1 MKMIHLLLA
10 LFFLFSIPVVPQ
22 NPPDC
27 EILITPLEITGLPG
41 LHSYAFA
48 QHDGK
53 WLVIGGRKDGLHA
66 RQPFDAFPA
75 SHNNTDIYVVDV
87 VGQTYWTSP
96 LDPLPVGIREQ
107 LQSTNMNFYQDQ
119 DTLYIIGGY
128 AYAQSVDSYK
138 TFANLTSVLVPGLM
152 DAIISGNPIN
162 TYFKQM
168 TDENFAVTG
177 GQLGKIGNIFLLVGG
192 HKFSGRYNALGMPSY
207 TQDYTNQIRK
217 FTIDNSGEQLS
228 YDNYFAVTDP
238 IHLRRRDYNL
248 LPQIFPD
255 GSEGYTISSG
265 VFQIN
270 ADLPFLYPV
279 DVKLDGYYPI
289 TDFNQYLS
297 NYHSAKVCLY
307 DSIDNQMHSL
317 FLGGISQYYYD
328 GDELIQDDQVP
339 FVRTISRLT
348 RSADGSLQEYKFALE
363 MSALVG
369 ASAEFIINKELP
381 HYNNEVIKLN
391 ALDQDTIHLG
401 YIFGG
406 IYSPTLNPFSNNQTI
421 TTTADPTIY
430 AVQLIK
436 SKPVSVIAVDGSN
449 PVAFEVY
456 FHQAQNQLNL
466 TYNLPYS
473 GKTFYFLTSM
483 DGRMIQ
489 QGELEFQK
497 VDENS
502 ATIRLDKNLT
512 TQTLILSVVFDD
524 RYYATKKIFIW

>member
-1 MKMIHLLLA
+1 MKTSHLFLV
-10 LFFLFSIPVVPQ
+10 LFLLFSIPIVPQ

-66 RQPFDAFPA
+66 RQPFNAFPA

-87 VGQTYWTSP
+87 DEASFWTSS
-96 LDPLPVGIREQ
+96 LNPLPVGITEQ
-107 LQSTNMNFYQDQ
+107 LQSTNMNFYQDG

-128 AYAQSVDSYK
+128 AYSQSADSYK
-138 TFANLTSVLVPGLM
+138 TFANLTSVQVPGLI
-152 DAIISGNPIN
+152 DAIISGDPIN
-162 TYFKQM
+162 TFFKQID
-168 TDENFAVTG
+168 DENFAVTG
-177 GQLGKIGNIFLLVGG
+177 GQLGKIGNTFLLVGG
-192 HKFSGRYNALGMPSY
+192 HKFNGRYNAMGMPSY
-207 TQDYTNQIRK
+207 TQAYTNQIRK

-228 YDNYFAVTDP
+228 YGSYVAVTDP

-255 GSEGYTISSG
+255 GGEGYTISSG

-279 DVKLDGYYPI
+279 DIKLDGYLPI

-317 FLGGISQYYYD
+317 FFGGISQYYYN
-328 GDELIQDDQVP
+328 GDELIQDDLVP
-339 FVRTISRLT
+339 FVSTISRLS
-348 RSADGSLQEYKFALE
+348 RSADGSLHEYQFPSE
-363 MSALVG
+363 MPALVG
-369 ASAEFIINKELP
+369 ASAEFIINKQLP
-381 HYNNEVIKLN
+381 HYPNEVIKLN

-406 IYSPTLNPFSNNQTI
+406 IYSPTLNPFASNQTN
-421 TTTADPTIY
+421 TTSADPTIY
-430 AVQLIK
+430 SVSLIK
-436 SKPVSVIAVDGSN
+436 SKPVSVYSIDGSN
-449 PVAFEVY
+449 PLEFDVS
-456 FHQAQNQLNL
+456 FHQVQNQIRI
-466 TYNLPYS
+466 TYYLPFP
-473 GKTFYFLTSM
+473 GKTFYFLTSL
-483 DGRMIQ
+483 DGRMIR

-497 VDENS
+497 KGENS
-502 ATIRLDKNLT
+502 ATIEVDGNET
-512 TQTLILSVVFDD
+512 TQALILSLVFDN
-524 RYYATKKIFIW
+524 RYYATKKLFMK